1 MIDHPEI
8 PKGYY
13 CYTSVTTGH
22 EPSDAVHNKLLEI
35 FGEPASSTMPIRRC
49 TPCPYWG
56 MDASRERQ
64 NNGFCTFLNTR
75 DWDDSSGGLLWDQV
89 KDCGINVDDEEDVE

>member
-1 MIDHPEI
+1 MNHPEI

-13 CYTSVTTGH
+13 CYTSITTDQQ
-22 EPSDAVHNKLLEI
+22 PSNTLL
-35 FGEPASSTMPIRRC
+35 GRRC

-56 MDASRERQ
+56 MDSSKERQ

-75 DWDDSSGGLLWDQV
+75 DWDDTSGGLLWDQV
-89 KDCGINVDDEEDVE
+89 KDCGINVDDDDEEVE